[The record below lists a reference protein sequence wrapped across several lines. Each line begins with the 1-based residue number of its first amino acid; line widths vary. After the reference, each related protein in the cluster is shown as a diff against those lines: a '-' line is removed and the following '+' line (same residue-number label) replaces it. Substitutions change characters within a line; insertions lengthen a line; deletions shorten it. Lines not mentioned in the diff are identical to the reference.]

1 MLKPKRKIT
10 RKEIKRD
17 PFLETIDKIEY
28 NFEQNKKIYL
38 NIAIGV
44 IGGIFLINILLNKQ
58 EQKDIDSNSA
68 LGVALVAFDNADYDN
83 AKFQFENIV
92 SDYSGTNSSNVANYY
107 LGKIYFDEK
116 DLNKSEEYLNKY
128 LNDAEP
134 NVLVPGAI
142 KILSSIALNNSE
154 YDNALKLLD
163 KGIRLNL
170 NANIINDFKLL
181 KVSILKEQGKLEI
194 ALNILNN
201 ILSDESL
208 PNHIKQRSEELMGMM
223 QIINCSIVIKEQ
235 SS

>member
-142 KILSSIALNNSE
+142 KILSNIALNNSE

-223 QIINCSIVIKEQ
+223 
-235 SS
+235 